1 MAVAVMVVV
10 VVVVVVVRNR
20 VDWPQTAMNL
30 PSNCTGSVCNVE
42 YVCEVLV
49 IVSVVIPF
57 SSVKEYALTCCGVPF

>member
-1 MAVAVMVVV
+1 MKYTPILCSVYSSMLGGGVAVAVM

-42 YVCEVLV
+42 YVC
-49 IVSVVIPF
+49 
-57 SSVKEYALTCCGVPF
+57 VKY